1 MNTFTVLITRK
12 LQRNK
17 YYHMKKL
24 IVVFSTV
31 VCITLQAQ
39 QIKPSVVN
47 ALGGSANYSGR
58 YHAWSVGEPIIG
70 SLNGSTAN
78 LNQGFLQT
86 WPALAK
92 EIVLKLYLQGLWNGS
107 GLNKAQNGSGDAFG
121 GEVADQV
128 AIELHEAGNY
138 SEVPYAV
145 ADVSLSTNGLATI
158 TVPAAYTGSY
168 YLTVKH
174 RNSLTTTTALPVP
187 LSGTSINYD
196 FTDAAAKAFGSNLIE
211 LSEGVFGLYV
221 GDVNQDGVVDAL
233 DIEQLSGAA
242 SAFASGY
249 LSTDCNGDGVVD
261 ALDLIVTDNNAATS
275 ATVIVP

>member
-1 MNTFTVLITRK
+1 MKTLLSILLI
-12 LQRNK
+12 LLAGIAL
-17 YYHMKKL
+17 H
-24 IVVFSTV
+24 
-31 VCITLQAQ
+31 AQ
-39 QIKPSVVN
+39 QITPSVVN
-47 ALGGSANYSGR
+47 ALGGSANYSGG

-107 GLNKAQNGSGDAFG
+107 GLSKAQNGSGDAFG

-138 SEVPYAV
+138 SQVPYTV
-145 ADVSLSTNGLATI
+145 ADVNLSTGGFASV

-187 LSGTSINYD
+187 LSGTSISYD

-211 LSEGVFGLYV
+211 LSEGAFGLYT

-233 DIEQLSGAA
+233 DIEQLYGAA
-242 SAFASGY
+242 SAFSTGY

-261 ALDLIVTDNNAATS
+261 ALDLIVTDNNAA
-275 ATVIVP
+275 AGKQAQQPE